1 MKLNLKERKGITLI
15 ALVITIIV
23 LLILAGVSIAMLT
36 GQNGILTQAQSAK
49 TTTEDKSAEEKIK
62 LAVMAARAQSEGALD
77 ADKLVAEI
85 TNNYGGTATKT
96 GTGFPVN
103 ATVDGKSFTIDGDG
117 NVTSKEDS
125 NQPTPNPTDKISK
138 STSYVGYYA
147 DIDADGTVDGVIYA
161 DLAKGDNVEKKWNN
175 DSHSTYTIP
184 TVTEGLKDYYISKTN
199 YKANEGFGTKDVIS
213 PTGIGKDRFYIMAL
227 TDIDGK
233 RNGTYYDWYN
243 AAYSKGMSDYA
254 TTTSGDFGKGKSNTT
269 TMIAKWNAKAYGDQD
284 QCSLGHKDMW
294 GQIQEK
300 VNNGWFVPSRAEWS
314 AFGGELGISKDS
326 SNEKYYGNFGLS
338 DCYWSSSQY
347 SANFAWR
354 ANFYDGY
361 MNTNGVSNYTYV
373 RLSATF

>member
-36 GQNGILTQAQSAK
+36 GQNGILTQANNAKDETEQANAKEKVESAVIATMSQSK
-49 TTTEDKSAEEKIK
+49 RGT
-62 LAVMAARAQSEGALD
+62 LD
-77 ADKLVAEI
+77 ADKLVTEI

-103 ATVDGKSFTIDGDG
+103 TTVDGKSFTIDGDG

-138 STSYVGYYA
+138 NTSYVGYYA
-147 DIDADGTVDGVIYA
+147 DIEPDGKVDGVIYA

-175 DSHSTYTIP
+175 NPNSKYTIP

-213 PTGIGKDRFYIMAL
+213 PTGTGKDRFYIMAL

-243 AAYSKGMSDYA
+243 AAYGQMSDYA
-254 TTTSGDFGKGKSNTT
+254 TTTSEDFEKGKSNTT
-269 TMIAKWNAKAYGDQD
+269 TMISKWNATAYGAKNN
-284 QCSLGHKDMW
+284 CSAHKDMW

-300 VNNGWFVPSRAEWS
+300 VNNGWFVPSRAEWL
-314 AFGGELGISKDS
+314 AFGGELGISEDS

-338 DCYWSSSQY
+338 NSYWSSSQS
-347 SANFAWR
+347 SAHGAWF
-354 ANFYDGY
+354 ANFYLGS
-361 MNTNGVSNYTYV
+361 MGFNTVSGNYYV